1 MNKTVKGF
9 MQLIDNKRV
18 WLQKNMGSF
27 AISFFLALAS
37 CNNSNDKPDVSNIK
51 VDVSIARFD
60 KDFFTMDTVR
70 LKESLNGLQQ
80 KYPAFLRLY
89 SEFLSPINPMVQQQG
104 RTYEEAVSVYY
115 ATIKPLYE
123 AVSRKYGSLDAVD
136 TDLEKGLK
144 YIKHYYPS
152 FKIPAVV
159 ASVESFNPDNP
170 QQVSGTTYYHDT
182 LIISLQMFMGKDFVQ
197 YDESL
202 YPDYIRRRFTELF
215 IVPNSIRAIAND
227 IYPDTSQSA
236 SLIEQMIEKGKQWF
250 LLDKFLPDTPD
261 SLITGYNESQ
271 SKFVEKN
278 EGNLWGE
285 FLKNTPDPYTVDQ
298 ERLKNYLGEAPFT
311 ADMPHDLEGNG
322 TPGNIGQWIGWR
334 IVQKFAEKNAEMSV
348 QEILATPAGKIFQEA
363 KYKPK

>member
-1 MNKTVKGF
+1 
-9 MQLIDNKRV
+9 MQLIDNTRL
-18 WLQKNMGSF
+18 WPGKNIVSF
-27 AISFFLALAS
+27 AALFFLVFTS
-37 CNNSNDKPDVSNIK
+37 CNHTNNKPDVSNIK

-60 KDFFTMDTVR
+60 KDFFTMDTTSLR
-70 LKESLNGLQQ
+70 ASLNGLQQ
-80 KYPAFLRLY
+80 KYPAFLPLY
-89 SEFLSPINPMVQQQG
+89 SEFLSPINIMVQQG
-104 RTYEEAVSVYY
+104 RTYEEAALVYNG
-115 ATIKPLYE
+115 TIKPLYE
-123 AVSRKYGSLDAVD
+123 AVAKKYDNLGNIEE
-136 TDLEKGLK
+136 DLEKGLK
-144 YIKHYYPS
+144 YVKHYYPS

-170 QQVSGTTYYHDT
+170 GQVFGTNYYNDT
-182 LIISLQMFMGKDFVQ
+182 LIISLQMFMEKDFVQ
-197 YDESL
+197 YDKSL
-202 YPDYIRRRFTELF
+202 YPDYIRRRFTESF
-215 IVPNSIRAIAND
+215 IVPNSIRAIANE

-261 SLITGYNESQ
+261 SLITGYNASQ

-334 IVQKFAEKNAEMSV
+334 IVQKFVEKNADMSV
-348 QEILATPAGKIFQEA
+348 QEILATPARKIFQEA